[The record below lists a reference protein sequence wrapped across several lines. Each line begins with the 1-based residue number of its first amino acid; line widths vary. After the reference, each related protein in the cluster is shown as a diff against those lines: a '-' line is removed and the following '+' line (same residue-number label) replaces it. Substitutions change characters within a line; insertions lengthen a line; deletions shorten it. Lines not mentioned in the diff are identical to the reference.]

1 MPPKKGILTK
11 GSHASGTL
19 TKGKGAA
26 SKKPSTK
33 VMKVKKLSLKKGH
46 LEKLGKM
53 TLAQKVQKAAEGCET
68 AQEAATNLRGM
79 LTKEEHSKVWS
90 KHNVALKKKPA
101 KEQKAFDSLTKGE
114 KGMEAA
120 MYMVK
125 ASVPQ
130 FMQVK
135 ESVGQDQT
143 LDKREERQSEKELIA
158 KFGQD
163 EFERHVQSGR
173 LQWRED
179 PWTWGVYNY
188 KDKGNIVKSTKVRK
202 SREWSKGQEFEP
214 TEEDEERWNQW
225 WEKDHSNHLHLAEN
239 WGKGG
244 GKAKNALT
252 KGKGKGK
259 GKPRQLAL
267 TNGPS
272 EEEEEIC
279 EEEQW
284 AKLMT
289 KAKRA
294 RDQCNSAIADCE
306 AAMEAAHKAKRLTK
320 QARKDTESMLDNLKN
335 TTKVLKDV
343 LAKKDRA
350 MPLGKATDLLVE
362 AGFLIKEIKEESK
375 ELNQLANKAGSK
387 TSKK

>member
-11 GSHASGTL
+11 GSHETGTL

-101 KEQKAFDSLTKGE
+101 KEQKAFDSLTTGE

-143 LDKREERQSEKELIA
+143 LDKREEWQSEKELIA
-158 KFGQD
+158 KFGED

-188 KDKGNIVKSTKVRK
+188 KDKGNIVKCEKVQRVVK
-202 SREWSKGQEFEP
+202 R
-214 TEEDEERWNQW
+214 
-225 WEKDHSNHLHLAEN
+225 
-239 WGKGG
+239 
-244 GKAKNALT
+244 
-252 KGKGKGK
+252 
-259 GKPRQLAL
+259 PR
-267 TNGPS
+267 
-272 EEEEEIC
+272 
-279 EEEQW
+279 
-284 AKLMT
+284 
-289 KAKRA
+289 
-294 RDQCNSAIADCE
+294 
-306 AAMEAAHKAKRLTK
+306 
-320 QARKDTESMLDNLKN
+320 
-335 TTKVLKDV
+335 V
-343 LAKKDRA
+343 
-350 MPLGKATDLLVE
+350 
-362 AGFLIKEIKEESK
+362 
-375 ELNQLANKAGSK
+375 
-387 TSKK
+387 